1 MLKRS
6 IERSAQVPDCPSC
19 AEPVESRHRYC
30 PWCAAP
36 LRSKLVEFFAPHPL
50 IDHGRARALRVS
62 RYLGG
67 EPSQRHTRLSIWD
80 TDRAVSAISLDPGET
95 RRLGRFLAEGE
106 GGARPDGGTTDT
118 MPAVAGP

>member
-1 MLKRS
+1 MLEWS

-19 AEPVESRHRYC
+19 AQAVESRHRYC

-50 IDHGRARALRVS
+50 IEGRARALRVS

-67 EPSQRHTRLSIWD
+67 ERSQRHTRLSIWD
-80 TDRAVSAISLDPGET
+80 TDRAVSAISLDPAET
-95 RRLGRFLAEGE
+95 RRLSRFLTEGE
-106 GGARPDGGTTDT
+106 VGGRGDGSTTDT

>member
-1 MLKRS
+1 MLEQS

-19 AEPVESRHRYC
+19 AQPVESRHRYC

-50 IDHGRARALRVS
+50 IEGRARALRVS

-95 RRLGRFLAEGE
+95 RRLSRFLTDAEG
-106 GGARPDGGTTDT
+106 GGRSDGSTTDT

>member
-1 MLKRS
+1 M
-6 IERSAQVPDCPSC
+6 PDCPSC
-19 AEPVESRHRYC
+19 AQPVESRHRYC

-50 IDHGRARALRVS
+50 IEGRARALRVS

-67 EPSQRHTRLSIWD
+67 APSQRHTRLSIWD

-95 RRLGRFLAEGE
+95 RRLGRFLTEAE
-106 GGARPDGGTTDT
+106 GGAGTDGSTTENDAGRGR
-118 MPAVAGP
+118 AVTRSP

>member
-1 MLKRS
+1 MLERS

-19 AEPVESRHRYC
+19 AQPVESRHRYC

-50 IDHGRARALRVS
+50 IEGRARALRVS

-67 EPSQRHTRLSIWD
+67 DPDGRHTRLSIWD

-95 RRLGRFLAEGE
+95 RRLGRFLTDSE
-106 GGARPDGGTTDT
+106 GGRPDEATTET
-118 MPAVAGP
+118 MPAAAGP

>member
-19 AEPVESRHRYC
+19 AQPVESRHRYC

-50 IDHGRARALRVS
+50 IEGRARALRVS

-67 EPSQRHTRLSIWD
+67 APSQRHTRLSIWD

-95 RRLGRFLAEGE
+95 RRLGRFLTEAE
-106 GGARPDGGTTDT
+106 GGAGTDGSTTET
-118 MPAVAGP
+118 MPAVAEP

>member
-1 MLKRS
+1 MLEGS
-6 IERSAQVPDCPSC
+6 MNGAPQVPDCPSC
-19 AEPVESRHRYC
+19 AQPVESRHRYC

-50 IDHGRARALRVS
+50 IGGHARALRVS

-95 RRLGRFLAEGE
+95 RRLGRFLTEAA
-106 GGARPDGGTTDT
+106 GGGRTDEATTDT
-118 MPAVAGP
+118 MPAVAEP

>member
-1 MLKRS
+1 MLKWS

-19 AEPVESRHRYC
+19 AQPVESRHRYC

-50 IDHGRARALRVS
+50 IEGRARALRVS

-95 RRLGRFLAEGE
+95 RRLGRFLTEAE
-106 GGARPDGGTTDT
+106 GGARTDGSATET
-118 MPAVAGP
+118 MPAVAEP

>member
-1 MLKRS
+1 MLGGS
-6 IERSAQVPDCPSC
+6 IERSVQVPDCPSC
-19 AEPVESRHRYC
+19 AQPVESRHRYC

-50 IDHGRARALRVS
+50 IEGRARALRVS

-67 EPSQRHTRLSIWD
+67 DPDQRHTRLSIWD

-95 RRLGRFLAEGE
+95 RRLGRFLTDGE
-106 GGARPDGGTTDT
+106 GGRPDEATTET
-118 MPAVAGP
+118 MPAAAGP

>member
-1 MLKRS
+1 MLGGS
-6 IERSAQVPDCPSC
+6 IERSVQVPDCPSC
-19 AEPVESRHRYC
+19 AQPVESRHRYC

-50 IDHGRARALRVS
+50 IEGRARALRVS

-67 EPSQRHTRLSIWD
+67 DPDQRHTRLSIWD

-95 RRLGRFLAEGE
+95 RRLRRFLTDGE
-106 GGARPDGGTTDT
+106 GGRPDEATTET
-118 MPAVAGP
+118 MPAAAGP

>member
-1 MLKRS
+1 MD
-6 IERSAQVPDCPSC
+6 AHACPTC
-19 AEPVESRHRYC
+19 RHDVEPAWRFC

-36 LRSKLVEFFAPHPL
+36 QRTKLVEFFAPHPL
-50 IDHGRARALRVS
+50 IEGRARALRVS

-95 RRLGRFLAEGE
+95 RRLSRFLTENE
-106 GGARPDGGTTDT
+106 GGGRCDEGTTDT

>member
-1 MLKRS
+1 MLKWS
-6 IERSAQVPDCPSC
+6 IERSQVPDCPSC
-19 AEPVESRHRYC
+19 AQPVESRHRYC

-50 IDHGRARALRVS
+50 IEGRARALRVS

-95 RRLGRFLAEGE
+95 RRLSRFLTEAEG
-106 GGARPDGGTTDT
+106 GGRSDGSTTDT

>member
-1 MLKRS
+1 M
-6 IERSAQVPDCPSC
+6 PDCPSC
-19 AEPVESRHRYC
+19 AQPVESRHRYC

-50 IDHGRARALRVS
+50 IEGRARALRVS

-67 EPSQRHTRLSIWD
+67 EASQRHTRLSIWD

-95 RRLGRFLAEGE
+95 RRRSRFLTEAEG
-106 GGARPDGGTTDT
+106 GGRPDGSTTDT

>member
-1 MLKRS
+1 MLGGS

-19 AEPVESRHRYC
+19 AQPVESRHRYC

-50 IDHGRARALRVS
+50 IEDRARALRVS

-67 EPSQRHTRLSIWD
+67 DPDQRHTRLSIWD

-95 RRLGRFLAEGE
+95 RRLGRFLTDGE
-106 GGARPDGGTTDT
+106 GGRPDEATTET
-118 MPAVAGP
+118 MPAAAGP

>member
-1 MLKRS
+1 M
-6 IERSAQVPDCPSC
+6 
-19 AEPVESRHRYC
+19 
-30 PWCAAP
+30 
-36 LRSKLVEFFAPHPL
+36 RSKLVEFFAPHPL
-50 IDHGRARALRVS
+50 IDGRARALRVS

-95 RRLGRFLAEGE
+95 RRLSRFLTDAEVSG
-106 GGARPDGGTTDT
+106 RPDGGTTDT